1 MRTVAHIITKLELG
15 GAQQNTLYTVENL
28 DRSKYKVILI
38 SGNGGLLDSDA
49 KKIKDIELILIPE
62 LKHEINLFW
71 DAICFFKLY
80 FLFRNKKIDI
90 LHTHSSKA
98 GILGRL
104 AGFLA
109 KIPIIIH
116 TVHGFSFNGQQNFIK
131 KNLFVLF
138 ERITAKI
145 THKLIVVTVNDI
157 DKGLN
162 AKVGN
167 HGQYILIHSGI
178 DIEKFKF
185 LKINIDDLK
194 REFKIPLDDLVV
206 GMIACLKPQK
216 APCDFVCAAS
226 EVVKKIKNC
235 KFMLIGDGDL
245 RQEVQSLIK
254 ELKLEDKIILTG
266 WRKDVEN
273 LIHIFDVFVLSSLWE
288 GLPRV
293 FPQVMCA
300 GLPVVATK
308 VDGASEVIKDGE
320 TGFLVEP
327 KDYKGLAQKICLLLS
342 DESLRIAMGNK
353 ARLRIDE
360 SFDIKKMVQ
369 DIDELYQ
376 IQLSP

>member
-1 MRTVAHIITKLELG
+1 M
-15 GAQQNTLYTVENL
+15 
-28 DRSKYKVILI
+28 
-38 SGNGGLLDSDA
+38 
-49 KKIKDIELILIPE
+49 
-62 LKHEINLFW
+62 
-71 DAICFFKLY
+71 
-80 FLFRNKKIDI
+80 
-90 LHTHSSKA
+90 
-98 GILGRL
+98 
-104 AGFLA
+104 
-109 KIPIIIH
+109 
-116 TVHGFSFNGQQNFIK
+116 
-131 KNLFVLF
+131 
-138 ERITAKI
+138 
-145 THKLIVVTVNDI
+145 
-157 DKGLN
+157 
-162 AKVGN
+162 
-167 HGQYILIHSGI
+167 
-178 DIEKFKF
+178 
-185 LKINIDDLK
+185 
-194 REFKIPLDDLVV
+194 
-206 GMIACLKPQK
+206 
-216 APCDFVCAAS
+216 
-226 EVVKKIKNC
+226 
-235 KFMLIGDGDL
+235 DL

-369 DIDELYQ
+369 DIDD
-376 IQLSP
+376 ISNPAFP